1 MLERRGSNQRSAE
14 DVGGAP
20 RDASEVT
27 HLTREK
33 LEAGLPTIK
42 SSPADAGPV
51 RAIVVRPA
59 TDQRQS
65 LQSVEISPDGGVHG
79 DCWAQG
85 CWLSLPDGRPHPDVQ
100 VAIMNARAIALIAQ
114 EEARWPLAGDNLFVD
129 LDLSDGNLKPGQRL
143 ALGSAILEV
152 TAVPHNACGKFA
164 QRFGKAAARFV
175 NSPAGKQLH
184 LRGIYAKVVQAGTVS
199 VDDVLTK
206 CE

>member
-1 MLERRGSNQRSAE
+1 MLDRKGSNQRSAGDE
-14 DVGGAP
+14 GGASH
-20 RDASEVT
+20 DTSEIR
-27 HLTREK
+27 HLTRAE
-33 LEAGLPTIK
+33 LEAGLPTIR

-65 LQSVEISPDGGVHG
+65 LQSVELSPEGGVHG
-79 DCWAQG
+79 DCWALG

-100 VAIMNARAIALIAQ
+100 VAIMNARAVALIAQ
-114 EEARWPLAGDNLFVD
+114 DEARWPLAGDNLYVD
-129 LDLSDGNLKPGQRL
+129 LDLSDQNLQLGQRL
-143 ALGSAILEV
+143 KLGLAVLEV

-164 QRFGKAAARFV
+164 QRFGKAAAQFV

-199 VDDVLTK
+199 VGDVVTK